1 MRYDTIIVGAGA
13 AGAILAAR
21 LTEDSGRSVL
31 LLEAGPDFPDP
42 DQLPEEIKYGYGQD
56 RNIWARAFGRPTKF
70 GWGYTARA
78 TDSAPTMF
86 VPRGKIVGGSSA
98 VNAQIFLRGVPE
110 DYDTWAALGNDKW
123 SYEEL
128 LPCFRRNE
136 ADPDYSDSYHGN
148 TGPIRA
154 RRHTY
159 EELNPEQAAFYDA
172 SRDAGYPDCPDH
184 NDPDSTGVGT
194 LALNNPDGIRWST
207 TIGYLNPA
215 RHRLN
220 LTIKADCLV
229 HRILFEGKRA
239 VGVQV
244 ESGGEMFDVY
254 GEEIVLSGG
263 SIGSPH
269 ILMLSGIGPADHLK
283 TADIPVVHDLPG
295 VGQNLRDH
303 PQVSATMRVKEAFL
317 PDGTEPRLQI
327 GLRYTAEGSDLRN
340 DMFLL
345 PTAFATEEGYLV
357 ESDSVP
363 LGFHVAACIYLAVGA
378 GEIQLT
384 SADPHQQPA
393 LDYNYLTESFDRE
406 RLRESVR
413 IIVDLLEHN
422 AFKKLV
428 AERLAPTDA
437 DLATDRTLDEWLLRQ
452 VSTSHHISSTC
463 KMGPDSD
470 PMAVVDQYGKVYGV
484 EGLRVADASIMPDCI
499 RANTNV
505 TTMVIGERISDFMMG
520 TD

>member
-1 MRYDTIIVGAGA
+1 M
-13 AGAILAAR
+13 
-21 LTEDSGRSVL
+21 
-31 LLEAGPDFPDP
+31 
-42 DQLPEEIKYGYGQD
+42 
-56 RNIWARAFGRPTKF
+56 
-70 GWGYTARA
+70 
-78 TDSAPTMF
+78 
-86 VPRGKIVGGSSA
+86 
-98 VNAQIFLRGVPE
+98 
-110 DYDTWAALGNDKW
+110 
-123 SYEEL
+123 
-128 LPCFRRNE
+128 
-136 ADPDYSDSYHGN
+136 
-148 TGPIRA
+148 
-154 RRHTY
+154 
-159 EELNPEQAAFYDA
+159 NPEQAAFYDA
-172 SRDAGYPDCPDH
+172 SLDAGYPDCPDH
-184 NDPDSTGVGT
+184 NDPDSTGVGP

-207 TIGYLNPA
+207 AIGYLNPA

-220 LTIKADCLV
+220 LTIKANCLV
-229 HRILFEGKRA
+229 HRLLFEGKRA

-283 TADIPVVHDLPG
+283 AIGIPMVHDLPG

-303 PQVSATMRVKEAFL
+303 PQVSVTLRVKEAFL

-378 GEIQLT
+378 GEIRLA

-413 IIVDLLEHN
+413 IIIDLLEHN

-437 DLATDRTLDEWLLRQ
+437 DLATDRALNEWLLRQ
-452 VSTSHHISSTC
+452 VATSHHISSTC

-520 TD
+520 